1 MSWPRDTRASRS
13 PDEHLSTDSGARAG
27 DRYGVGIACHLFA
40 VALFT
45 AMSSL
50 IKVLGDSY
58 PTEQIVFFR
67 SAPALIPVLLYLPF
81 QGGWSA
87 LRTRRPAL
95 QSIRAA
101 AGLASQYTAFYAV
114 AHMALADYVALSFTA
129 PLFGTLLSI
138 PLLAERV
145 GIWRLGACLVGFSG
159 ILIMVAPGGGSYDH
173 NAIVAV
179 VSAFLYG
186 LVMVIMRRLGGVDHP
201 AATVFYFT
209 FFSAAVAGVMMS
221 FTWVTPGALDLLLLV
236 TIGLLGGVAQIFMT
250 QAFRLAPP
258 SIIGPFDYTAM
269 IWALLIGWF
278 AFNTFPTVNALAG
291 AAVIC
296 ASGLFILYRETMR
309 GTGKPPIKRSS
320 I

>member
-1 MSWPRDTRASRS
+1 M
-13 PDEHLSTDSGARAG
+13 RAG
-27 DRYGVGIACHLFA
+27 DRYGTGIACHLFA
-40 VALFT
+40 VFLFT
-45 AMSSL
+45 GMSSL
-50 IKVLGDSY
+50 IKVLGESY
-58 PTEQIVFFR
+58 STEQIVFFR

-87 LRTRRPAL
+87 LRTRRPGL
-95 QSIRAA
+95 QAIRGM

-138 PLLAERV
+138 PFLAEKV
-145 GIWRLGACLVGFSG
+145 GVWRLGACLVGFSG
-159 ILIMVAPGGGSYDH
+159 ILIMVGPGGGPFDQ
-173 NAIVAV
+173 VAMIAV
-179 VSAFLYG
+179 ASAFLYG
-186 LVMVIMRRLGGVDHP
+186 LVMVVMRRLGSVDHP

-209 FFSAAVAGVMMS
+209 FGSAVVAGVMMI
-221 FTWVTPGALDLLLLV
+221 FTWVTPSLFDLGLLLA
-236 TIGLLGGVAQIFMT
+236 IGLLGGVAQIFMT

-278 AFNTFPTVNALAG
+278 AFNTFPTASSLIG

-296 ASGLFILYRETMR
+296 ASGLFILYRETIR
-309 GTGKPPIKRSS
+309 GTSKTPVKRSS